1 METKASTFSIL
12 MFPWL
17 AHGHIFPFLELA
29 KAILSRK
36 NLHIYFCSTSIN
48 FDMIHEFVNK
58 HALTTSIELVQLH
71 LEPSQ
76 DLPPHYHTT
85 KNLPPSLMLTLLK
98 AFQTSNTS
106 FSDIITALKPNLV
119 IYDVFQPWSA
129 KIAASQGIP
138 AVHFSIFGA
147 TDYSLLHHKHTFGEA
162 EFPFPAIK
170 FEGHELQELWDGM
183 EYLYLI
189 IHDADQDFLFG
200 NIKQSCDIVLQKTS
214 RGIEG
219 KYIDYLSTLCG
230 KKIVPVGPLITHTT
244 QSNQESSDIL
254 KWLSKKS
261 TNSTLFISFGSEYFL
276 SKSEIEEIA
285 KGLEICSVNFIWII
299 RFPLGET
306 MGIDE
311 ALPKGFLDRAGERGL
326 VVAGWA
332 PQAKILSHQNVGGFL
347 SHCGWSSCMES
358 MYFGVPVV
366 AMPMKNDQPINARM
380 LVEAG
385 SCIEVL
391 RGENGMFEGE
401 EIGRAIRKVVV
412 EEEGGGETRRRAR
425 ELSERLR
432 REEGEVLDE
441 VAEQLWQLCLKKQ
454 TDI

>member
-1 METKASTFSIL
+1 

-29 KAILSRK
+29 KAILNRK

-48 FDMIHEFVNK
+48 FESINTFINK
-58 HALTTSIELVQLH
+58 YALNTSIELVQLH

-85 KNLPPSLMLTLLK
+85 KNLPSSLMLTLLK
-98 AFQTSNTS
+98 AFQTSSTS
-106 FSDIITALKPNLV
+106 FSDIITVLKPNLV
-119 IYDVFQPWSA
+119 IYDVFQPWST

-147 TDYSLLHHKHTFGEA
+147 ADYSLLHHKHTFGNTD
-162 EFPFPAIK
+162 FPFPAIK
-170 FEGHELQELWDGM
+170 FEEHELQDLWDGM
-183 EYLYLI
+183 EFLSSI
-189 IHDADQDFLFG
+189 IPDADQDFLFG
-200 NIKQSCDIVLQKTS
+200 NFKQPCDIVLQKTS

-219 KYIDYLSTLCG
+219 KYIDYLSTLSG

-244 QSNQESSDIL
+244 QNNQESSAIIE
-254 KWLSKKS
+254 WLSKKS
-261 TNSTLFISFGSEYFL
+261 MNSTLFISFGSEYFL
-276 SKSEIEEIA
+276 SRSEIEEIA
-285 KGLEICSVNFIWII
+285 KGLEIFSVNFIWII
-299 RFPLGET
+299 RFPLGAT
-306 MGIDE
+306 VSLDE
-311 ALPKGFLDRAGERGL
+311 VLPKGFLDRVGERGL
-326 VVAGWA
+326 IVTGWA
-332 PQAKILSHQNVGGFL
+332 PQAEILGHENVGGFV

-366 AMPMKNDQPINARM
+366 AMPMKNDQLINARM

-385 SCIEVL
+385 SCMEVL
-391 RGENGMFEGE
+391 KSEDGVFEGE
-401 EIGRAIRKVVV
+401 EIGKAIRKVVV
-412 EEEGGGETRRRAR
+412 EEEGGGEMRRSAR
-425 ELSERLR
+425 GLSERLKK
-432 REEGEVLDE
+432 ENEEVLDE